1 MFELHKETGEDK
13 MTNRQVALLIAAM
26 IHKQSMNCFDQE
38 YIIDKAEKYLT
49 WLNSDTKKDNLP
61 VGHRF

>member
-1 MFELHKETGEDK
+1 

-49 WLNSDTKKDNLP
+49 WLDKEDNLPVWSNKDIKQDNLP
-61 VGHRF
+61 VGYRF